1 MSHKP
6 RSSRINLL
14 GLSCAVAGW
23 LLACAGLLL
32 GAPAAET
39 GYHVAQEVKGAALQ
53 GEGGWD
59 YLAVDAAAR
68 RVYVTR
74 SSKVVILDAD
84 KGTVIGQIPNLSGV
98 HGVAVA
104 GDLGR
109 GFISNGRSSMITIF
123 DLKTLAVIGE
133 VKSTGENPDAI
144 LYDPPSGRVFAFN
157 GRSGSATVLDG
168 KTGKVAGTVELGG
181 KPEFA
186 TTDLA
191 GTVFVNIE
199 DKSEVVSLG
208 AKDLAVK
215 GRWPLKPCEEP
226 TGMAIDRAHH
236 RLLIGCSNELAAVVD
251 YEKGKLVTTL
261 PAGRGIDGAAFD
273 PGTGLGFTSN
283 GEGTLTVIKEESP
296 DRFSVVA
303 TVPTRKSART
313 IALDEKTHTLFLSAA
328 ELGPP
333 PAATAEHPHPRPTI
347 VPDSFEVLVV
357 RR

>member
-1 MSHKP
+1 MKTAIDVPKVRPAS
-6 RSSRINLL
+6 LFCTTV
-14 GLSCAVAGW
+14 GL
-23 LLACAGLLL
+23 LLAGAGLLL
-32 GAPAAET
+32 GAPVAKT
-39 GYHVAQEVKGAALQ
+39 GYRVAKEIKEAPLQ

-74 SSKVVILDAD
+74 STKVVVLDAD
-84 KGTVIGQIPNLSGV
+84 KGTVVGSIPDLSGV

-104 GDLGR
+104 PELGR
-109 GFISNGRSSMITIF
+109 GFISNGRSGVVTIF
-123 DLKTLAVIGE
+123 DLKTLGVLGE

-144 LYDPPSGRVFAFN
+144 LYDPFSGRVFAFN
-157 GRSGSATVLDG
+157 GRSGNATVLDA
-168 KTGKVAGTVELGG
+168 KTNAVAGTVALGG

-199 DKSEVVSLG
+199 DKSEVVALG

-226 TGMAIDRAHH
+226 TGMAIDRKHH
-236 RLLIGCSNELAAVVD
+236 RLLIGCSNKLAAVVD
-251 YEKGKLVTTL
+251 YEHGKLVTTL
-261 PAGRGIDGAAFD
+261 PVGSGVDGTAFD
-273 PGTGLGFTSN
+273 AETGLGFSSN

-296 DRFSVVA
+296 DQFSVVE
-303 TVPTRKSART
+303 TVPTKKSART

-333 PAATAEHPHPRPTI
+333 PAPTADQPHPRPSI
-347 VPDSFEVLVV
+347 VPGSFEVLVV